1 MKVKTLI
8 NKLLNYDMNA
18 PVELVILGEDGER
31 YSRYLS
37 NNCVDESGG
46 FDDCP
51 IIFDTNEIKDDD
63 ESIQDLILYKHSFI
77 DSLEKKETKQLLKEI
92 KAYRNDMV
100 ARNYPHQQISDIITK
115 WQKKNGKKSK
125 KE

>member
-51 IIFDTNEIKDDD
+51 IIFDTNEVKDGAK
-63 ESIQDLILYKHSFI
+63 SIQDLIDNEEYLSKEC
-77 DSLEKKETKQLLKEI
+77 LKNKEKNE
-92 KAYRNDMV
+92 
-100 ARNYPHQQISDIITK
+100 
-115 WQKKNGKKSK
+115 
-125 KE
+125 